1 MVTMIEITPPH
12 EVEARKPHYCSWC
25 DKEIHVG
32 EKYTTSTLK
41 IDYIYEWRECSR
53 CKPYVDEMF
62 DDEFY
67 GDYDPDYGID
77 SQTFYE
83 FMTEKHPGVWREWQL
98 ADENER
104 TAKAADDYIDN
115 QTLALAT

>member
-1 MVTMIEITPPH
+1 MIEITPPH

-62 DDEFY
+62 DDKVW
-67 GDYDPDYGID
+67 GDYDSGDGID
-77 SQTFYE
+77 QQTFWD
-83 FMTEKHPGVWREWQL
+83 FMSEKHRDVWCEWQH
-98 ADENER
+98 ADEKER
-104 TAKAADDYIDN
+104 QRKRRNAARAN
-115 QTLALAT
+115 R